1 MSNIRNIKINMA
13 LYSAM
18 RGVLSNEECLAVID
32 SLCQTLYYNRN
43 VEGLTQKEQS
53 FFEPLLKEATERA
66 ASYTKRLH
74 NLKQNKNLNDQ

>member
-1 MSNIRNIKINMA
+1 MEINMA

-32 SLCQTLYYNRN
+32 SLCQTLYYDRD

-53 FFEPLLKEATERA
+53 FFDPLLKEATDRA

-74 NLKQNKNLNDQ
+74 NLKQNKKDQ

>member
-1 MSNIRNIKINMA
+1 
-13 LYSAM
+13 M

-32 SLCQTLYYNRN
+32 SLCQALYDDRD
-43 VEGLTQKEQS
+43 VEGLTQKEKS

>member
-1 MSNIRNIKINMA
+1 MNMKINMA

-18 RGVLSNEECLAVID
+18 RGVLSDEECLAVID
-32 SLCQTLYYNRN
+32 SLCQALYDGRD

-74 NLKQNKNLNDQ
+74 NLKQNKNSKDQ

>member
-1 MSNIRNIKINMA
+1 MEINMA

-32 SLCQTLYYNRN
+32 SLCQTLYYDRN

-53 FFEPLLKEATERA
+53 FFEPLLKEATDRA

-74 NLKQNKNLNDQ
+74 NLKQNKKDQ

>member
-1 MSNIRNIKINMA
+1 MKINMA

-32 SLCQTLYYNRN
+32 SLCQALYCKRD
-43 VEGLTQKEQS
+43 VEGLTEKEKS

-74 NLKQNKNLNDQ
+74 NLKQNKNSKDQ

>member
-1 MSNIRNIKINMA
+1 MSNIMNMEINMA

-53 FFEPLLKEATERA
+53 FFEPLLKEATDRA
-66 ASYTKRLH
+66 ASYTKRMN
-74 NLKQNKNLNDQ
+74 NLKQNKKDQ

>member
-74 NLKQNKNLNDQ
+74 NLKQNKKDQ

>member
-1 MSNIRNIKINMA
+1 MEINMA

-32 SLCQTLYYNRN
+32 SLCQALYYNRD
-43 VEGLTQKEQS
+43 VEDLTQKEQA
-53 FFEPLLKEATERA
+53 FFGPLLKEATERA

-74 NLKQNKNLNDQ
+74 NLQQNKKDQ

>member
-1 MSNIRNIKINMA
+1 MEINMA

-53 FFEPLLKEATERA
+53 FFEPLLKEATDRA

-74 NLKQNKNLNDQ
+74 NLKQNKKDQ

>member
-1 MSNIRNIKINMA
+1 MEINMA
-13 LYSAM
+13 FYSAR
-18 RGVLSNEECLAVID
+18 RGVSSNEECLAVID
-32 SLCQTLYYNRN
+32 SLCQTLYYNRD

-53 FFEPLLKEATERA
+53 FFEPLLKEATDRA

>member
-32 SLCQTLYYNRN
+32 SLCQTLYYNRD

>member
-1 MSNIRNIKINMA
+1 MSNIRNMEINMA

-32 SLCQTLYYNRN
+32 SLCQTLYYDRN

-53 FFEPLLKEATERA
+53 FFEPLLKEATDRA

-74 NLKQNKNLNDQ
+74 NLKQNKKDQ

>member
-1 MSNIRNIKINMA
+1 MSNIRNMEINMA
-13 LYSAM
+13 LYSEM

-32 SLCQTLYYNRN
+32 SLCQALYYDRN

-74 NLKQNKNLNDQ
+74 NLKQNKKDQ

>member
-1 MSNIRNIKINMA
+1 MLPLQRYGGGNPQLLKKMSNIENMKINMA

-32 SLCQTLYYNRN
+32 SLCQALYCKRD

-53 FFEPLLKEATERA
+53 FFEPLLKEATE
-66 ASYTKRLH
+66 
-74 NLKQNKNLNDQ
+74 

>member
-1 MSNIRNIKINMA
+1 MSNIRNMEINMA

-66 ASYTKRLH
+66 ASYNKRLH
-74 NLKQNKNLNDQ
+74 NLKQNKKDQ

>member
-1 MSNIRNIKINMA
+1 MSNIRNMEINMA

-32 SLCQTLYYNRN
+32 SLCQALYYNRD
-43 VEGLTQKEQS
+43 VEDLTQKEQA
-53 FFEPLLKEATERA
+53 FFGPLLKEATERA

-74 NLKQNKNLNDQ
+74 NLKQNKKDQ

>member
-1 MSNIRNIKINMA
+1 MSNIRNMEINMA

-74 NLKQNKNLNDQ
+74 NLKQNKKDQ

>member
-1 MSNIRNIKINMA
+1 MSNIRNMEINMA

-53 FFEPLLKEATERA
+53 FFEPLLKEATDRA

-74 NLKQNKNLNDQ
+74 NLKQNKKDQ